1 MAKYIS
7 YTDHYKEFFSRVK
20 SVKDTLL
27 LAPPTSKAFM
37 WRKCKRKDLCPD
49 PIA

>member
-20 SVKDTLL
+20 SVKDTLCVGTTDIKGL
-27 LAPPTSKAFM
+27 YVEEV
-37 WRKCKRKDLCPD
+37 
-49 PIA
+49 